1 MEHAVI
7 ICIASSWGM
16 GEAML
21 DTVEQRVHRYL
32 LDGSDEDLK
41 RLLAI
46 SERMSPL
53 TRTALRRSG
62 VQPGWAVIDCGCG
75 PLGGLLDLAELA
87 GPAGRVVGVDASR
100 PTVQRA
106 RSAVAALGLGNVEI
120 VAGNVN
126 DLAAGAV
133 GGPFDLAF
141 TRLFLVH
148 QPDPVHTL
156 RQIAALL
163 RPGGWI
169 VAQEPL
175 RHPAPR
181 SFPPLPA
188 LDSYWELFHRL
199 VEGFGAPAQGVEQL
213 PGSAAAAG
221 LEVVRMD
228 GSFIVDDPSQG
239 FAIHAGSL
247 AAARERA
254 TAAGLADGEEIDG
267 LVSDLRAAGNGG
279 YQWVTGPFFLELTL
293 RKPGGGNGETGQD
306 GETG

>member
-1 MEHAVI
+1 MP
-7 ICIASSWGM
+7 
-16 GEAML
+16 
-21 DTVEQRVHRYL
+21 DTVGQRVHRYL

-46 SERMSPL
+46 SERMSPS

-62 VQPGWAVIDCGCG
+62 IQPGWAVIDCGCG
-75 PLGGLLDLAELA
+75 PLGGLLELAELA
-87 GPAGRVVGVDASR
+87 GPSGRVVGVDASQ
-100 PTVQRA
+100 PAVQRA
-106 RSAVAALGLGNVEI
+106 RSAVAALGLDNVEI
-120 VAGNVN
+120 VAGDVH

-141 TRLFLVH
+141 TRLFLLY
-148 QPDPVHTL
+148 QPDPAHTL
-156 RQIAALL
+156 RQIEALL

-169 VAQEPL
+169 IAQEPL

-181 SFPPLPA
+181 SFPHLPA
-188 LDSYWELFHRL
+188 LDTYWELFHRL
-199 VEGFGAPAQGVEQL
+199 VEGFGAPAQAVEQL
-213 PGSAAAAG
+213 PGSAATAG
-221 LEVVRMD
+221 LQVVRVD
-228 GSFIVDDPSQG
+228 GSFIIDDPDRV

-254 TAAGLADGEEIDG
+254 STAGLAAGEEIDG

-293 RKPGGGNGETGQD
+293 RKPGGNG
-306 GETG
+306 

>member
-1 MEHAVI
+1 
-7 ICIASSWGM
+7 
-16 GEAML
+16 ML
-21 DTVEQRVHRYL
+21 DTVGQRVHRYL

-46 SERMSPL
+46 SELLSPS

-62 VQPGWAVIDCGCG
+62 IAAGWAVIDCGCG
-75 PLGGLLDLAELA
+75 PLGGLLDLAEMV

-100 PTVQRA
+100 PAVERA

-120 VAGNVN
+120 VVGDVHDVQASA
-126 DLAAGAV
+126 L
-133 GGPFDLAF
+133 GGPFDLAL
-141 TRLFLVH
+141 TRLFLPY
-148 QPDPVHTL
+148 QPDPARTL

-169 VAQEPL
+169 IAQEPL

-181 SFPPLPA
+181 SFPHLPA
-188 LDSYWELFHRL
+188 LDTYWGLFHRL
-199 VEGFGAPAQGVEQL
+199 VEGFGAPAQAVEQL

-228 GSFIVDDPSQG
+228 GWFVVDDPDQG
-239 FAIHAGSL
+239 FATHAGTL

-254 TAAGLADGEEIDG
+254 TAAGLVTGEEIDG
-267 LVSDLRAAGNGG
+267 VVSDLRAAGNGG
-279 YQWVTGPFFLELTL
+279 YQWVTGPFFLDLTL
-293 RKPGGGNGETGQD
+293 RKTGGNGETRQD
-306 GETG
+306 GKTG

>member
-1 MEHAVI
+1 M
-7 ICIASSWGM
+7 WGK
-16 GEAML
+16 AMP
-21 DTVEQRVHRYL
+21 DTVGQRVDRYL

-46 SERMSPL
+46 SERMSPS

-62 VQPGWAVIDCGCG
+62 VQAGWAVIDCGCG

-106 RSAVAALGLGNVEI
+106 RSAVAALGLGNVEL
-120 VAGNVN
+120 VVGNVN

-133 GGPFDLAF
+133 GGPFDLAL

-156 RQIAALL
+156 RQIAELL

-169 VAQEPL
+169 IAQEPL
-175 RHPAPR
+175 CHPAPR
-181 SFPPLPA
+181 SFPHLPA
-188 LDSYWELFHRL
+188 LDTYWELFHRL
-199 VEGFGAPAQGVEQL
+199 VEGFGAPAQAVEQL
-213 PGSAAAAG
+213 PVSAVAAG
-221 LEVVRMD
+221 LQVVRMD
-228 GSFIVDDPSQG
+228 GSFIVHDEGQG
-239 FAIHAGSL
+239 FAIHAGAL

-254 TAAGLADGEEIDG
+254 TAAGLAAGEEIDG

-279 YQWVTGPFFLELTL
+279 YQWVTGPFFLDLTL
-293 RKPGGGNGETGQD
+293 RKPGGD

>member
-1 MEHAVI
+1 M
-7 ICIASSWGM
+7 
-16 GEAML
+16 EAML
-21 DTVEQRVHRYL
+21 DTIGQRVHRYL

-46 SERMSPL
+46 CERMSPL
-53 TRTALRRSG
+53 TRTALRRPG

-106 RSAVAALGLGNVEI
+106 RSAVAALGLDNVEI
-120 VAGNVN
+120 VVGNVN

-141 TRLFLVH
+141 TRLFLVY

-175 RHPAPR
+175 RNPPPR
-181 SFPPLPA
+181 SFPHLPA
-188 LDSYWELFHRL
+188 LDTYWELFHRL
-199 VEGFGAPAQGVEQL
+199 VEEFGAPAQAIEQL
-213 PGSAAAAG
+213 PRSAAAAG
-221 LEVVRMD
+221 LQVVRTD
-228 GSFIVDDPSQG
+228 GSVIIDDTGQG

-254 TAAGLADGEEIDG
+254 TAAGLAVGEEIDG

>member
-1 MEHAVI
+1 MADAV
-7 ICIASSWGM
+7 G
-16 GEAML
+16 
-21 DTVEQRVHRYL
+21 QRVHRYL

-41 RLLAI
+41 RLLGVSA
-46 SERMSPL
+46 RMSVP

-62 VQPGWAVIDCGCG
+62 IQAGWAAIDCGCG
-75 PLGGLLDLAELA
+75 PLGGLLDLAELT
-87 GPAGRVVGVDASR
+87 GPAGRVVGVDVSLPA
-100 PTVQRA
+100 VERA
-106 RSAVAALGLGNVEI
+106 RLAVAAVGLGNVEV
-120 VAGNVN
+120 VAGDVN

-156 RQIAALL
+156 RQIASLL

-175 RHPAPR
+175 GSPAPR
-181 SFPPLPA
+181 SFPHLPA
-188 LDSYWELFHRL
+188 LDRYWELIFRL
-199 VEGFGAPAQGVEQL
+199 GEGLGAAAQGVEQL

-221 LEVVRMD
+221 LQVVRTD
-228 GSFIVDDPSQG
+228 GSFPVDDPDQG
-239 FAIHAGSL
+239 FALHAGTL

-254 TAAGLADGEEIDG
+254 TAAGLAAGEEIDG

-279 YQWVTGPFFLELTL
+279 YQWATGPFFLELTL
-293 RKPGGGNGETGQD
+293 RKPGGNGEAG
-306 GETG
+306 